1 MRKKPYYGFSL
12 ISACKHLAL
21 PLSVCLLLA
30 VLPLLSAIHT
40 FIKTAFVCIGIIGSV
55 LILLQLFGANKSV
68 LTIAERLADR
78 AEVRESDRVLDLGTG
93 PGTVAITF
101 AKRAKNGK
109 VYGIDLWGDGS
120 YSTKERAEVN
130 ARLEGVENRCGF
142 AVADCTKKLDFE
154 DEYFDIIAGSQILH
168 ELQFHGLQED
178 YGKVFKEINRLLN
191 PNGKIIFVEPNK
203 LKRWNI
209 NKAKDFFDNLGYKT
223 EIIPIKYF
231 LRWSTFIG
239 QKQF

>member
-1 MRKKPYYGFSL
+1 MQKKPYYGFSFGS
-12 ISACKHLAL
+12 ISKHLVI
-21 PLSVCLLLA
+21 PLVVCSLIA
-30 VLPLLSAIHT
+30 VIPLFFNTHIFVKVA
-40 FIKTAFVCIGIIGSV
+40 FICIAVVGSI

-68 LTIAERLADR
+68 KLIAERLANR

-101 AKRAKNGK
+101 AKRVKNGK
-109 VYGIDLWGDGS
+109 VYGIDLWGEGS
-120 YSTKERAEVN
+120 YSTKERAEEN
-130 ARLEGVENRCGF
+130 ARLERVEDRCEF
-142 AVADCTKKLDFE
+142 VVADCTKKLDFE
-154 DEYFDIIAGSQILH
+154 DAYFDLIAGSQILH

-178 YGKVFKEINRLLN
+178 YDKIFREINRLLK

-203 LKRWNI
+203 LKRWGI
-209 NKAKDFFDNLGYKT
+209 GKAKDFFDNLGYKT